1 MSFQVISRGALVLPS
16 AYTRR
21 TLGVI
26 WGVSVKALRNY
37 IPKERLMTSTLYQ
50 EILAEGRAEG
60 EASGEARNQ
69 KKTIL
74 RILTLRLG
82 EVEPTVRE
90 RVQALDSDEVL
101 TSWYEEAL
109 EAVDSSAARK
119 LVGKIAGAS

>member
-1 MSFQVISRGALVLPS
+1 
-16 AYTRR
+16 
-21 TLGVI
+21 
-26 WGVSVKALRNY
+26 VSVQALRNY

-50 EILAEGRAEG
+50 EILAEGQAE
-60 EASGEARNQ
+60 GEARNQ

-82 EVEPTVRE
+82 EVEPMVRE

-109 EAVDSSAARK
+109 EAVDSSAAQK
-119 LVGKIAGAS
+119 LVGKITRAS